1 MTFARELAIIG
12 SKLRRRRYVDM
23 IQKVKQKLMMVHP
36 ILASEIVWCLTFAM
50 LQ

>member
-1 MTFARELAIIG
+1 M
-12 SKLRRRRYVDM
+12 KRRRYVDM